1 MPQSVQN
8 DNTSIIN
15 DTLKEDRFTANELL
29 DESLEFVLNLNAG
42 GGTNINDA
50 LLKAIT
56 IAHNVSNNDNF
67 SDVKQQMIIF
77 LTDGIANTDS
87 ESIKTNVKKANSELK
102 IPIYGLAFGDGADFN
117 LIKDLATESQAF
129 SKRIYE
135 SGNSFEQL
143 ENFYNEI
150 SDPKLRD
157 VNFQYLVNGK
167 IIQPEFLT
175 RKFFKN
181 AYGKKEYV
189 IVGEIEENQIDNFEI
204 KIDGQDANGDYA
216 SDLKMFPC
224 PVFRDIEQKS
234 DLFPHRCIPIRPI
247 PSPVWQK
254 SPTEAF
260 MERLWAFKRIKYLL
274 NQNKCDNINET
285 LPIDTEDF
293 LEEKE
298 PQESPCNDNILQ
310 LAKKYNFVTKITS
323 LVVESNDEYIRNGSI
338 IPNQLNLN
346 NNEYI
351 PKSSFYS
358 FYAASYAAPA
368 PSPQIQS
375 FATSYAAPAPSPQIQ
390 SYAAPPPPPRQKLNR
405 KRPQIKGA
413 NPSGYKPRPP
423 PIKVEAIESEY
434 DSILE
439 KEVTTSAP
447 CTSGK
452 LTLYS
457 KTYFR
462 GESIEIEED
471 VSSFLNLN
479 FDDRIGSVN
488 VEGNCCWKIYVD
500 EEYNGV
506 FMELSPKEYQS
517 ATDIKSIFKKA
528 SSAEMFSCYD
538 VIF

>member
-1 MPQSVQN
+1 MPQSEQN
-8 DNTSIIN
+8 NNTSTIN
-15 DTLKEDRFTANELL
+15 DTLKEERFTANELL

-50 LLKAIT
+50 LLKAIN
-56 IAHNVSNNDNF
+56 IANNVSNNDNF

-77 LTDGIANTDS
+77 LTDGIANTDG
-87 ESIKTNVKKANSELK
+87 ESIKSNVKEANIELK

-129 SKRIYE
+129 SQRIYE

-157 VNFQYLVNGK
+157 VNFQYIVNGK
-167 IIQPEFLT
+167 TIQTEFLT

-181 AYGKKEYV
+181 AYGKNEYV
-189 IVGEIEENQIDNFEI
+189 IVGEIEDNQIDNFEI
-204 KIDGQDANGDYA
+204 KIDGQDANGDYT

-224 PVFRDIEQKS
+224 PVLRDIEEQKS
-234 DLFPHRCIPIRPI
+234 ELFPHRCIPIRPI
-247 PSPVWQK
+247 PRPVWQK

-274 NQNKCDNINET
+274 NQNKCENIYET
-285 LPIDTEDF
+285 LPIDSKDS

-298 PQESPCNDNILQ
+298 PQESPCNDNIVQ
-310 LAKKYNFVTKITS
+310 LAKEYNFVTKVTS

-346 NNEYI
+346 NEYI
-351 PKSSFYS
+351 PKSSFYA
-358 FYAASYAAPA
+358 FAASYGAPA
-368 PSPQIQS
+368 P
-375 FATSYAAPAPSPQIQ
+375 FPQIQ
-390 SYAAPPPPPRQKLNR
+390 SYAAPAPPPQIQSYAAPAPPRQKLNR
-405 KRPQIKGA
+405 KRPQIKG
-413 NPSGYKPRPP
+413 GYPGGYRPRPP
-423 PIKVEAIESEY
+423 PILIENIESEY

-439 KEVTTSAP
+439 NEITTSAP

-462 GESIEIEED
+462 GESVEVKED

-479 FDDRIGSVN
+479 FDDQIGSVN

-500 EEYNGV
+500 EEYNGAY
-506 FMELSPKEYQS
+506 MELSPKEYQS